1 MSIFLWWS
9 AKHQATLVECGET
22 FLAIKPDNVEGEAIL
37 RQSDSISTV
46 SDCRCKSEVPF
57 TEEYWEALQSVGTV
71 IDNPFEG
78 TNDEIDLEAEEA
90 ERHFDGRYELGCS

>member
-37 RQSDSISTV
+37 RQSDSICTV
-46 SDCRCKSEVPF
+46 SSCYCKSEVPF
-57 TEEYWEALQSVGTV
+57 TEEYWEALQAVGTV

-78 TNDEIDLEAEEA
+78 DSNGESEEVR
-90 ERHFDGRYELGCS
+90 EE